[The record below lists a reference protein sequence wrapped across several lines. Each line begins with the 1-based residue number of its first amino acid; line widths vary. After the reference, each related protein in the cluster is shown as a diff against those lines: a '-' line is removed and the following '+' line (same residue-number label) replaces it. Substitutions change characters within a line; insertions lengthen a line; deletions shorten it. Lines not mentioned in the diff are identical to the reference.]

1 MNDFV
6 QNRPRTEQT
15 YFFRCV
21 RCTAFEHIHTLDN
34 VGRNRRAFRHRR
46 MSVILVHQCDVVVH
60 VFLFAVH
67 AAHAILHDDRQFV

>member
-6 QNRPRTEQT
+6 QNRPRANQAN
-15 YFFRCV
+15 FFRRV
-21 RCTAFEHIHTLDN
+21 RRTAFEHIHALDD
-34 VGRNRRAFRHRR
+34 VSGNRRAFRHRR